1 MVQRVVVLRRARM
14 RSVSNTLQT
23 VLCAV
28 PQGEEPLSVNPEM
41 ISFHEHVLPGFFMI
55 LSKTPALEAKRKVV
69 EEVSDA
75 THRAVVEVSL
85 GMMKRSPSINRKS
98 RSSRVIFPIR
108 ISML

>member
-1 MVQRVVVLRRARM
+1 M

-75 THRAVVEVSL
+75 AHRAVVEVSL
-85 GMMKRSPSINRKS
+85 GASQHDEEISEHQQKESFFSCHFSPRNQHVMKLKQVPY
-98 RSSRVIFPIR
+98 
-108 ISML
+108 